1 MMEMTRK
8 LNERKTSTTNTTQD
22 TTEHSIKHNNSI
34 EIIKLAKES
43 VSFFSMIIYS
53 SRSDILKMEREHSIA

>member
-8 LNERKTSTTNTTQD
+8 LNERKTSTTNTTQQG
-22 TTEHSIKHNNSI
+22 TEHSIKHNNSI

-43 VSFFSMIIYS
+43 VSFFSIIIYS
-53 SRSDILKMEREHSIA
+53 SQSVVLKLEREHRIA